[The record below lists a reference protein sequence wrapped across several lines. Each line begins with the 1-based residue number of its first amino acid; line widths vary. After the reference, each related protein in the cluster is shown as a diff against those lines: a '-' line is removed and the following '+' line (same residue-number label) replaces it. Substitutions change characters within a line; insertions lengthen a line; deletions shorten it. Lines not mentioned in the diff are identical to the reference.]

1 MEKKMKSTFWY
12 WEKDIIFFVL
22 EKVCWVDI
30 TFKRKANLT
39 ELDYVQRILLSQR
52 LSIHSK

>member
-1 MEKKMKSTFWY
+1 MKSTFWY